1 RKRIPKNK
9 IIILLSLISIFRV
22 QAAIPEGTTSG
33 LAPIALGSGSSVD
46 GDFGISIGVD
56 AASKY
61 MGTAIGI
68 FSESNGQMDIA
79 IGAKANTQDG
89 SSALAIGTKS
99 NVSSLPEGNTSVSGK
114 QITKNRDNFSVIS
127 EDNDRETLKEKYGE
141 TYGAIAIGL
150 AASSH
155 DMFNTALGGYSTAAA
170 QNATAIGHSAS
181 ALADNSV
188 AVGDNSIANR
198 ENTLSVGNTYRKR
211 QITNVA
217 SGTEENDAVNVSQLN
232 KSQNESIQKAV
243 ELINNEAE
251 SRANADK
258 NILDYANNYTDRIV
272 ENGSKNTFS
281 QAKKYTDKS
290 ITSLKNYTD
299 SRFKELKHK
308 LDAQDKKF
316 ERGLASSAAIS
327 GLFQPY
333 TVGTFNMTVG
343 IGGYRDESAVAVG
356 TGYRFNNNI
365 AAKAGMAASTG
376 DSSAV
381 MYNASVNFEW

>member
-1 RKRIPKNK
+1 MRKRIPKNK

-141 TYGAIAIGL
+141 TYGAI
-150 AASSH
+150 
-155 DMFNTALGGYSTAAA
+155 
-170 QNATAIGHSAS
+170 AIGHSAS